1 MTRVLPLPR
10 PSRFLLLAAALVALA
25 VLVVGDG
32 VPPAQA
38 QSATALS
45 ALTAESSTDGN
56 NFTALTL
63 APEFHADDTEYWAAV
78 TNDVTHVRL
87 TPTLAN
93 TNSSVKVGKPGSL
106 ATVASGSASGAIALE
121 AGVNDIRVVVTDT
134 DGFIET
140 YYVYV
145 SRAASDQLASNIG
158 QLSFGGYDTD
168 GYVYASG
175 FTTGSNTGGYTLTSI
190 EAYLLSDPTA
200 ADSGKF
206 RAELWSAATSGGPN
220 AKLYD
225 LTVPSDM
232 AAGVVSFAAPAN
244 TTLAAS
250 TTYYAVFYTTD
261 NTAIELDDTDTS
273 DDDAGGATGWS
284 IGNTHYNQEREQPD
298 ATETWDSYDHT
309 EGVIKIGVKGSAAQ
323 SSTVLV
329 SNMGQTASTS
339 SLSTSNIVW
348 AVRFDTGS
356 NSAGYTLTSVE
367 VVIGASPTES
377 QRDTIRAELW
387 SDNSGPD
394 SKVYDLTVPAH
405 PISAGTVTFTAPAN
419 ATLSPDTVYWVV
431 PYTTGSFNL
440 MMGNTDSDGEDS
452 GAAPGWSIG
461 NASRFRQS
469 NSPTGG
475 SWGSQTL
482 NTPVLKVQVNGPAAD
497 PVALTA
503 LTLETSTDGSNFT
516 AVTGADALAPAF
528 DAATTGYRATVGN
541 DVTHVR
547 LTVTEAGGGR
557 VGIGTDTLQLCD
569 SGTPCDPIPLQVGD
583 TNISVGAIGIGT
595 LDYTVIVRRVPAGS
609 EWWATFT
616 PGTGTNLVGCGS
628 KAECDSALTDNG
640 FTLGGTDFYFGW
652 IDDHDSNHSTPNAL
666 SIGLVDSTGTTA
678 INPNDALKALNF
690 CVGPGEYALTTPT
703 GLNSYTWANAN
714 LPWTVGAP
722 VSLSIGTSC
731 GTDGAAGPG
740 PGDLDPDFSADSIL
754 TTAIGSAGDRGFAV
768 ARQDDGKIV
777 VAGYSYN
784 GSDQDFAVV
793 RYTAGGVL
801 DPTFGTGGM
810 VVTDFGASRNEEAYA
825 VAIQDDGKIVVAGQ
839 AGNGSNWDFAV
850 VRYTADGELDT
861 TFSTDGKAA
870 VHFDNNEYARAV
882 AIQSDGKI
890 VVAGWAEISGQ
901 NNNFA
906 LARFNADGTPDTSFS
921 TDGKLHT
928 RFGSSNTA
936 IQEATALAVQSD
948 GKIVVA
954 GNGGNGTNRDFLV
967 ARYTTAG
974 ALDTS
979 FGADNDSSGAPDGW
993 RLTPVGSDNDRA
1005 YGVAVDGS
1013 GNIVLAGET
1022 DASGGPDFAVVRYTS
1037 TGALDTSFD
1046 SDGVVT
1052 TGIGSAGDRGRA
1064 VRIDANG
1071 KIVVGG
1077 YSYNGSDQDF
1087 AVVRYDT
1094 DGSLD
1099 TDFHSDGK
1107 ATAAVGSGNDEA
1119 HAMVLDADGNILLA
1133 GHSHNGANLDIA
1145 LAAFTAG
1152 GEPAAILD
1160 GPGWLTTAVGSGN
1173 DQASAVAVQSD
1184 GNIVAAGYSHNGSDE
1199 DFAVVRYD
1207 AHGALDTGFDSD
1219 GKVTTAI
1226 GSGEDVAFAV
1236 AVQADGKIVAAGKSN
1251 NGTDGDFAL
1260 VRYDADG
1267 SLDTGFGT
1275 GGKVTTAIGSGED
1288 QAYEM
1293 AVQGDGKIVAAGVSH
1308 NGSDEDFAVV
1318 RYNADGS
1325 LDTGFSSDGKVTTAV
1340 GSGEDIAFA
1349 VAVQADGKIVAA
1361 GSSNN
1366 GSDEDFAVVRYNA
1379 DGSLDTGFGTGGK
1392 VTTTIGSAGEAAR
1405 SVAIQS
1411 DGKIVAAGASNN
1423 GSNTDFAVV
1432 RYNAD
1437 GSLDTGFGTG
1447 GKVTTA
1453 VGSAGDVA
1461 FAVAVQADGKIVAAG
1476 SSNNGSNWDFA
1487 VVRYNADGSL
1497 DTGFGAGGIA
1507 ASDLAFRDNR
1517 AFAAAIQPD
1526 DNKIVLAGR
1535 SDNATDRDIAVAR
1548 YLPGEVVPQE
1558 EPAAFLVS
1566 NAGQTATAIPF
1577 FTSTDS
1583 AAQAFT
1589 TGAVSGS
1596 YTLDSIDI
1604 VTTATSIT
1612 QAQRDTIRAELWSAA
1627 TDGTPD
1633 SKVADLA
1640 VPAHSHRDGHGVL
1653 RRAGQHHPRGQHHLL
1668 RRLLHRRQLLLEFER
1683 YGFRQRGHGQRRGL
1697 EHRQRRSQRCGG

>member
-1 MTRVLPLPR
+1 MTRGLRLPPL
-10 PSRFLLLAAALVALA
+10 SRLLFLAATLVALA
-25 VLVVGDG
+25 VLVIGDG
-32 VPPAQA
+32 VPPAGASHGTLATPTSLQ
-38 QSATALS
+38 ATAGNTSVTLTWNQPDTVSGTIPTDIQYGEHPSGTTQEIEHWSVDRQGRTRTISGLTNGTTYRFRVRAGNYTTHAASGWTDWVTATPLAADSLDLS
-45 ALTAESSTDGN
+45 ALTAESSTDGS
-56 NFTALTL
+56 NFAALTL
-63 APEFHADDTEYWAAV
+63 NPDFAADTTEYRAAV
-78 TNDVTHVRL
+78 ANDVTHVRL

-93 TNSSVKVGKPGSL
+93 TNSSVKVGKSGGTL
-106 ATVASGSASGAIALE
+106 TTVSSGSASGAIPVDVGANE
-121 AGVNDIRVVVTDT
+121 ITVEVTDT
-134 DGFIET
+134 NSNTQNYIVT
-140 YYVYV
+140 VY
-145 SRAASDQLASNIG
+145 RTAADLLVTNLGQEVFTGDRLA
-158 QLSFGGYDTD
+158 LSP
-168 GYVYASG
+168 VAQG
-175 FTTGSNTGGYTLTSI
+175 FTTGSHAGGYSLRSI
-190 EAYLLSDPTA
+190 DATFEVVGTVSA
-200 ADSGKF
+200 ADAAKV
-206 RAELWSAATSGGPN
+206 RAELWSAVASGSEAGQPDE
-220 AKLYD
+220 KLID
-225 LTVPSDM
+225 LTP
-232 AAGVVSFAAPAN
+232 P
-244 TTLAAS
+244 
-250 TTYYAVFYTTD
+250 
-261 NTAIELDDTDTS
+261 TS
-273 DDDAGGATGWS
+273 
-284 IGNTHYNQEREQPD
+284 
-298 ATETWDSYDHT
+298 
-309 EGVIKIGVKGSAAQ
+309 
-323 SSTVLV
+323 
-329 SNMGQTASTS
+329 
-339 SLSTSNIVW
+339 
-348 AVRFDTGS
+348 
-356 NSAGYTLTSVE
+356 
-367 VVIGASPTES
+367 
-377 QRDTIRAELW
+377 
-387 SDNSGPD
+387 
-394 SKVYDLTVPAH
+394 
-405 PISAGTVTFTAPAN
+405 ISAGVLTFTAPPNAGLGPNTTFLLLLYLSSDLATGVAIRWTATDSNSEDLGQTGWSVEDENFSAFDIVNVGRLWTRDAN
-419 ATLSPDTVYWVV
+419 AQHIS
-431 PYTTGSFNL
+431 
-440 MMGNTDSDGEDS
+440 
-452 GAAPGWSIG
+452 
-461 NASRFRQS
+461 
-469 NSPTGG
+469 
-475 SWGSQTL
+475 
-482 NTPVLKVQVNGPAAD
+482 VNGAEAD
-497 PVALTA
+497 PVALTG
-503 LTLETSTDGSNFT
+503 LTLESSTDGSTFT

-547 LTVTEAGGGR
+547 LTATEAGGGR

-652 IDDHDSNHSTPNAL
+652 IDDHDGNHSTPNAL

-690 CVGPGEYALTTPT
+690 CVGPGEYPLTTP
-703 GLNSYTWANAN
+703 GAQDNDYVWANAN
-714 LPWTVGAP
+714 LPWVAGAP

-740 PGDLDPDFSADSIL
+740 PGDLDPDFSADSAL

-801 DPTFGTGGM
+801 DTSFGTGGI
-810 VVTDFGASRNEEAYA
+810 VTTDFGASRNEEAYA

-890 VVAGWAEISGQ
+890 VVAGWAEITGQ

-936 IQEATALAVQSD
+936 IQEATALAIQSD

-1022 DASGGPDFAVVRYTS
+1022 DASGGPDVAVVRYTS

-1046 SDGVVT
+1046 SDGKVT

-1107 ATAAVGSGNDEA
+1107 ATAAVGTGNDEA

-1133 GHSHNGANLDIA
+1133 GHSVVGSHPDIA

-1160 GPGWLTTAVGSGN
+1160 RGITTTAVGSGN
-1173 DQASAVAVQSD
+1173 EIA
-1184 GNIVAAGYSHNGSDE
+1184 E
-1199 DFAVVRYD
+1199 
-1207 AHGALDTGFDSD
+1207 
-1219 GKVTTAI
+1219 
-1226 GSGEDVAFAV
+1226 AV
-1236 AVQADGKIVAAGKSN
+1236 AVQADGKIVLAG
-1251 NGTDGDFAL
+1251 
-1260 VRYDADG
+1260 Y
-1267 SLDTGFGT
+1267 
-1275 GGKVTTAIGSGED
+1275 
-1288 QAYEM
+1288 
-1293 AVQGDGKIVAAGVSH
+1293 SH
-1308 NGSDEDFAVV
+1308 NGSDNDFAVV
-1318 RYNADGS
+1318 RYDTDGS
-1325 LDTGFSSDGKVTTAV
+1325 LDTGFSSDGKVTTPI
-1340 GSGEDIAFA
+1340 GSSEDVSRS

-1361 GSSNN
+1361 GYSTASGINN
-1366 GSDEDFAVVRYNA
+1366 FAVARYNA
-1379 DGSLDTGFGTGGK
+1379 DGSLDTGFHSDGK
-1392 VTTTIGSAGEAAR
+1392 VTTAVGSGHDEARA
-1405 SVAIQS
+1405 VAVQS
-1411 DGKIVAAGASNN
+1411 DGKIVAAGYGNNDFAVVRYNADGTLDTGFHNDGTATTAIGSGADRAYSVAVQSDGEIVLAGYSNN
-1423 GSNTDFAVV
+1423 GSDDDFAVV

-1453 VGSAGDVA
+1453 IGSGIDIARSVA
-1461 FAVAVQADGKIVAAG
+1461 IQSDGKIVLAG
-1476 SSNNGSNWDFA
+1476 YSNNGSDDDFA

-1497 DTGFGAGGIA
+1497 DTGFGTGG
-1507 ASDLAFRDNR
+1507 
-1517 AFAAAIQPD
+1517 
-1526 DNKIVLAGR
+1526 K
-1535 SDNATDRDIAVAR
+1535 
-1548 YLPGEVVPQE
+1548 
-1558 EPAAFLVS
+1558 
-1566 NAGQTATAIPF
+1566 
-1577 FTSTDS
+1577 
-1583 AAQAFT
+1583 
-1589 TGAVSGS
+1589 
-1596 YTLDSIDI
+1596 
-1604 VTTATSIT
+1604 VTTAIGSGTDIARSVAIQSDGKIVAAGYSGNYFAVVRYNADGSLDTGFGTGGVVTTVIVSTGPTST
-1612 QAQRDTIRAELWSAA
+1612 TRSSASS
-1627 TDGTPD
+1627 G
-1633 SKVADLA
+1633 
-1640 VPAHSHRDGHGVL
+1640 
-1653 RRAGQHHPRGQHHLL
+1653 AGSGPRSPST
-1668 RRLLHRRQLLLEFER
+1668 RTRS
-1683 YGFRQRGHGQRRGL
+1683 
-1697 EHRQRRSQRCGG
+1697 RRSWW